1 MCFCPKYQVA
11 DIFIRKLVLCSLQ
24 DKCPATGREGRS
36 SLQAPKDLGCV
47 MGSVPAHNTTL
58 AQPHMY
64 SSQAPAMKRS
74 YFKQG
79 LQIDS
84 FRQKLDQAAQPQ
96 NQQPFSLWF

>member
-1 MCFCPKYQVA
+1 MGK
-11 DIFIRKLVLCSLQ
+11 
-24 DKCPATGREGRS
+24 EGRN
-36 SLQAPKDLGCV
+36 SLLAPKGYV
-47 MGSVPAHNTTL
+47 MCLPQPQHNTTL

-64 SSQAPAMKRS
+64 SSQAPAMQRS

-84 FRQKLDQAAQPQ
+84 FRQKLDQVAQPQ

>member
-1 MCFCPKYQVA
+1 MMGPV
-11 DIFIRKLVLCSLQ
+11 
-24 DKCPATGREGRS
+24 PAT
-36 SLQAPKDLGCV
+36 
-47 MGSVPAHNTTL
+47 T
-58 AQPHMY
+58 QPLH
-64 SSQAPAMKRS
+64 SHTCTAAKMKRS